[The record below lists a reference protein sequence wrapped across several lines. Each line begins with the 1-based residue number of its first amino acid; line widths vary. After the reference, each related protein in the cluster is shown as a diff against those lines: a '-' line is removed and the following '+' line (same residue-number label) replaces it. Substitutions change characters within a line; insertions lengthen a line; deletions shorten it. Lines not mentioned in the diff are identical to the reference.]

1 MRMLPTSLILPKHP
15 SVQLDLP
22 KTLQTAVTF
31 INHSHFFP
39 SLNCHNE
46 CKMSVHL
53 SEGWG
58 ERCSKIK
65 ASELR
70 ADKARTPCCRCDSV
84 KSPKTIVCKAPPMWL
99 IMPALLNTSIAQQ
112 CLQCRF
118 RLD

>member
-46 CKMSVHL
+46 CKMSLHL

-70 ADKARTPCCRCDSV
+70 ADKARTPCCRCGSV
-84 KSPKTIVCKAPPMWL
+84 KSLSQNNCVQSSTYVANHARVVKHFHRTAVLAVPL
-99 IMPALLNTSIAQQ
+99 
-112 CLQCRF
+112 
-118 RLD
+118 